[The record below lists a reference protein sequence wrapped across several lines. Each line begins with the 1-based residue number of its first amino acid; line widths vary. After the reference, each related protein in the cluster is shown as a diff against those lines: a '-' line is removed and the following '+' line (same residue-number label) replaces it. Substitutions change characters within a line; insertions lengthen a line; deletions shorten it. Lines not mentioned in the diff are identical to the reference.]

1 VERYDLRQNWEQFH
15 GQLNARWTVRFAD
28 VSGVKIAVNNV
39 AVSNSLY
46 KEFQRKGLQKLWA
59 PVAEGEGMDWV
70 RPYDLRHAYAI
81 RCATSTE
88 TADSFD
94 DDMATWMGHGLD
106 VHRRI
111 YLRWLS
117 SSRRKESLQ
126 RRRGGG
132 PALNRIQPFA
142 SGQAS
147 EPPMALPEG
156 ITQELLEMALKL
168 KAAGLG

>member
-1 VERYDLRQNWEQFH
+1 MPHDDE
-15 GQLNARWTVRFAD
+15 
-28 VSGVKIAVNNV
+28 
-39 AVSNSLY
+39 NSLGDQNTFNS
-46 KEFQRKGLQKLWA
+46 ENRDERDAGPESLGDEMTFAGGPGVGGPQSLGD
-59 PVAEGEGMDWV
+59 E
-70 RPYDLRHAYAI
+70 
-81 RCATSTE
+81 ATFGG
-88 TADSFD
+88 DSGSVDDAFD

-132 PALNRIQPFA
+132 PASNRIQPFA
-142 SGQAS
+142 SVLAEEGS
-147 EPPMALPEG
+147 LALPEG
-156 ITQELLEMALKL
+156 ITPELLEMALKL

>member
-1 VERYDLRQNWEQFH
+1 M
-15 GQLNARWTVRFAD
+15 
-28 VSGVKIAVNNV
+28 KIAVNNV

-59 PVAEGEGMDWV
+59 PVADGEGMDWV

-81 RCATSTE
+81 RCATSAE
-88 TADSFD
+88 TADAFD

-126 RRRGGG
+126 RRRCGGT
-132 PALNRIQPFA
+132 AVNRIQAFTN
-142 SGQAS
+142 GQAA
-147 EPPMALPEG
+147 EPPKALLPEG
-156 ITQELLEMALKL
+156 ITPELLEMALKL